1 MKKNKV
7 ITILL
12 LLSLL
17 ASIAAGCGAQSQSV
31 SEAAESVSAPQP
43 SAEAVEPVETDTS
56 VETPES
62 LGSAADSVEEP
73 PLAEVE
79 YPLTDTTET
88 LSVFFSISPMLAEM
102 ISSMNDIAAYDKAEQ
117 ETNVHLDAV
126 LSTPETTS
134 EKFQVMIA
142 SGTYTDLMHGVS
154 LNYAGGYDKAIDD
167 EVLLDLNPYL
177 DEYAPNYVA
186 FLNGNETAKRLYT
199 TEAGRMGAIQGLS
212 YSFVQGPV
220 MRQDW
225 LDDCGLE
232 VPKTVDELEQ
242 VLTAFKE
249 QKGAKNSVLFTTG
262 NIYLAGCFNLGD
274 GTMDGTDGAVYNV
287 IDGQVEMSYFDEAYY
302 PYIETLAK
310 WHQNGLFSS
319 DFISLFGAGVADAFV
334 QSDDCGLWYGA
345 QDTLGSAYAAT
356 YAGASDHFSTVAV
369 PLMTQNAGDTIDTG
383 SMLGTSGE
391 AWAVSTSCQ
400 EPELAVGY
408 LNWFFTDEGK
418 EVCNYGTEG
427 VSFRYDE
434 NGKAQ
439 YTDLIVNNPDGLSQM
454 QAQWLYCNF
463 QAPYVQDTDRNDSLY
478 ADEAQKEAL
487 SIWDSNRTNDK
498 KYFGSLTTEEAE
510 VYNTYASDLE
520 TYAGEQ
526 LLRFILNQDPLNEES
541 WDAFLAKL
549 QDMHAEEMVELKQNA
564 YDRYLSK

>member
-1 MKKNKV
+1 MF
-7 ITILL
+7 IWTQC
-12 LLSLL
+12 L
-17 ASIAAGCGAQSQSV
+17 AHRKRLQ
-31 SEAAESVSAPQP
+31 
-43 SAEAVEPVETDTS
+43 
-56 VETPES
+56 
-62 LGSAADSVEEP
+62 
-73 PLAEVE
+73 
-79 YPLTDTTET
+79 
-88 LSVFFSISPMLAEM
+88 
-102 ISSMNDIAAYDKAEQ
+102 
-117 ETNVHLDAV
+117 
-126 LSTPETTS
+126 

-186 FLNGNETAKRLYT
+186 FLNENETAKRLYT

-319 DFISLFGAGVADAFV
+319 DFISLFGAGVADAFR
-334 QSDDCGLWYGA
+334 
-345 QDTLGSAYAAT
+345 
-356 YAGASDHFSTVAV
+356 
-369 PLMTQNAGDTIDTG
+369 
-383 SMLGTSGE
+383 
-391 AWAVSTSCQ
+391 
-400 EPELAVGY
+400 AVG
-408 LNWFFTDEGK
+408 
-418 EVCNYGTEG
+418 
-427 VSFRYDE
+427 
-434 NGKAQ
+434 
-439 YTDLIVNNPDGLSQM
+439 
-454 QAQWLYCNF
+454 
-463 QAPYVQDTDRNDSLY
+463 
-478 ADEAQKEAL
+478 
-487 SIWDSNRTNDK
+487 
-498 KYFGSLTTEEAE
+498 
-510 VYNTYASDLE
+510 
-520 TYAGEQ
+520 
-526 LLRFILNQDPLNEES
+526 
-541 WDAFLAKL
+541 
-549 QDMHAEEMVELKQNA
+549 
-564 YDRYLSK
+564 